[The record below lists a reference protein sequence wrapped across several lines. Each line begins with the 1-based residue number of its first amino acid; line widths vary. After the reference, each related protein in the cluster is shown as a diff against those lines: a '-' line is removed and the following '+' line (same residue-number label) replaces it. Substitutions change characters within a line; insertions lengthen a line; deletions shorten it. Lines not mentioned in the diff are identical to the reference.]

1 MAWGIMMAFPMVL
14 GMLMLAFAEPET
26 EYQTFGQTVLNP
38 PTAMKADTEEQELR
52 KAA

>member
-14 GMLMLAFAEPET
+14 GMLILIFAEAET
-26 EYQTFGQTVLNP
+26 DYQTFGQTVLNP
-38 PTAMKADTEEQELR
+38 PTAMNPDTEGQELR